1 MFDGVE
7 NSVFES
13 QVLRVSEKLICSEK
27 FNKVILLS
35 FQTNISR
42 AKEIISKLAV
52 PEGIEFVFQK
62 KLPFFGTLSLER
74 CVEITSSEI
83 FKLFPDSIYARGP
96 IAGYLCINALGK
108 IKDENILL
116 KNKKELPE
124 LVIQAQGLL
133 AKEYEY
139 TAGQARWNPFLF
151 PIRWFVKRQL
161 ESIEKKVYGEPSLS
175 KLAFPVKI
183 RSITPA
189 LSDYLIEEFGA
200 NPRRINLAD
209 KEKIS
214 PLSKDTVKK
223 YRQESRIKLGIDQE
237 AKVYCYNG
245 TTKPWQCPK
254 ETVELFCQK
263 LKADPKAHLLIVSQ
277 DKDVFASI
285 IKKKEIPAAN
295 YSLVTTHN
303 QLDLY
308 KLLCAADVGMI
319 IRHDHPI
326 NWVSKPIKVLDYL
339 TCGLEIEHNN
349 TISWVIEAAERA
361 ARNTSIKVEAA
372 RLEEKKPKIQTRPM
386 KKAVVRKS
394 KDQSVLS

>member
-13 QVLRVSEKLICSEK
+13 QVLRASEKLICSEK
-27 FNKVILLS
+27 FSKVILLS
-35 FQTNISR
+35 FQSNISR
-42 AKEIISKLAV
+42 AKEIVSKLSV
-52 PEGIEFVFQK
+52 PEGIEFIFQK

-74 CVEITSSEI
+74 CVEITSAEI

-108 IKDENILL
+108 IKDENLLL
-116 KNKKELPE
+116 KNKKEFPE

-139 TAGQARWNPFLF
+139 TTSHARWNPFLF
-151 PIRWFVKRQL
+151 PIRWFVRRQL
-161 ESIEKKVYGEPSLS
+161 ESLERKVYGEPSLA

-189 LSDYLIEEFGA
+189 LSDYLIEEFA
-200 NPRRINLAD
+200 SSPRRIHLIE

-223 YRQESRIKLGIDQE
+223 YRQDTRSKLGIDQD

-263 LKADPKAHLLIVSQ
+263 LKDDSKAHLLIISQ
-277 DKDVFASI
+277 DKEVFASI
-285 IKKKEIPAAN
+285 IKKKGIPAAN

-308 KLLCAADVGMI
+308 KMLCAADVGII
-319 IRHDHPI
+319 IRQDHPM

-339 TCGLEIEHNN
+339 ACGLEIEHNS
-349 TISWVIEAAERA
+349 TIAWVIEAAERA
-361 ARNTSIKVEAA
+361 ARNSSIKVEAA
-372 RLEEKKPKIQTRPM
+372 RLEEKKPKVQTRPM
-386 KKAVVRKS
+386 KKTVVRKS
-394 KDQSVLS
+394 KNQSALS